1 MKKLSLSSNIAEKT
15 IKNINVKMAF
25 DKIPDIHTLP
35 EGDKI
40 PTDKRKIKKKKKIF
54 DKSMK
59 KTRYRSSK
67 LISMKRKPKNQDSH
81 DRYEKWRKM
90 LKNKYEVGSIETD
103 QISQKEET
111 PI

>member
-1 MKKLSLSSNIAEKT
+1 MLKWLLTKFQIY
-15 IKNINVKMAF
+15 
-25 DKIPDIHTLP
+25 TLYLK
-35 EGDKI
+35 ETKFRQ
-40 PTDKRKIKKKKKIF
+40 TNERSRRKKKIF

-90 LKNKYEVGSIETD
+90 FKNKYEVGSIETD